1 MTIQIVRAPITLAEL
16 RSLAREQFG
25 DMVKAMVEVG
35 QEIMAIGGELQ
46 ADQEAILLDQALVRP
61 MSEPGATDV
70 ERVELASGARV
81 HRLAA
86 DGWLPR

>member
-1 MTIQIVRAPITLAEL
+1 
-16 RSLAREQFG
+16 
-25 DMVKAMVEVG
+25 
-35 QEIMAIGGELQ
+35 MAIGGELQ
-46 ADQEAILLDQALVRP
+46 ADEEAILLDQAFVRP
-61 MSEPGATDV
+61 ISAPDATDV

>member
-1 MTIQIVRAPITLAEL
+1 
-16 RSLAREQFG
+16 
-25 DMVKAMVEVG
+25 MVKAVVDVG
-35 QEIMAIGGELQ
+35 AGHHGNRRGVR
-46 ADQEAILLDQALVRP
+46 ADEEAILLDQALVRP
-61 MSEPGATDV
+61 LSEPDATDV